1 MVVGGLCA
9 GLAAAWDP
17 GLPIFVH
24 LPLAVL
30 AGMIAGGIWGFIP
43 GFLKA
48 QTGAHEVITT
58 IMLNYLAYRISTV
71 VIGQEN
77 LPLVNPALQATL
89 PAVDNATLPRL
100 VEGTRL
106 HAGILIALAAAV
118 VVWFL
123 LYRTV
128 FGYKIRTVGLSPG
141 AAAFAGISWGRTI
154 ALAMLLSGVLA
165 GLGGTVDALGLQGR
179 YYNITLG
186 HRFHLDRGWAG
197 RAQHPVRR
205 RPGRAALRSAGF
217 RGDEDAEHGW
227 HLAGYRLRPARV
239 RHPVRIGVGGG
250 ATVPPGKAAGS
261 QSAWH
266 DTRPGGARRRRSAGG
281 GRRRRARSDGQEA
294 YPGRVALVFFGG
306 TADGDAPLGGAAHLR
321 RDGRAPLRA
330 LRDHQYRARRV
341 HADGRV
347 RRRGRHLVLQQSDDR
362 SCRRHRRRGRG
373 RPRLRLLDGYAK
385 SRSDRGRHGDRPART
400 WADVIPDGAHLGA
413 GRQFTAGRA
422 PADHRSRA

>member
-1 MVVGGLCA
+1 MSTLPLPTERGTASVWRRITGALPTVVSSLLAVAIALLAGAVVLALSGTNPIPAFQALFAGAFGGRRELAETLVAATPLILGGLAFAVAARAGLFNIGIEGQMVVGGLCA

-48 QTGAHEVITT
+48 KTGAHEVITT

-77 LPLVNPALQATL
+77 LPLVNPALQATQ

-100 VEGTRL
+100 IEGTRL

-118 VVWFL
+118 VIWFL

-154 ALAMLLSGVLA
+154 ALAMLLSGLLA

-179 YYNITLG
+179 FYNISLG
-186 HRFHLDRGWAG
+186 IGFTSIAVGLVGRNTPFGVVLAGLLFGALASGATKMQNTAGISRDIVYVLLAFVILSVSALAVAQQFRQAKRLADRARGMT
-197 RAQHPVRR
+197 RD
-205 RPGRAALRSAGF
+205 RAAHDAG
-217 RGDEDAEHGW
+217 DQLLE
-227 HLAGYRLRPARV
+227 
-239 RHPVRIGVGGG
+239 
-250 ATVPPGKAAGS
+250 PP
-261 QSAWH
+261 
-266 DTRPGGARRRRSAGG
+266 PPP
-281 GRRRRARSDGQEA
+281 RA
-294 YPGRVALVFFGG
+294 
-306 TADGDAPLGGAAHLR
+306 
-321 RDGRAPLRA
+321 
-330 LRDHQYRARRV
+330 
-341 HADGRV
+341 
-347 RRRGRHLVLQQSDDR
+347 
-362 SCRRHRRRGRG
+362 
-373 RPRLRLLDGYAK
+373 
-385 SRSDRGRHGDRPART
+385 
-400 WADVIPDGAHLGA
+400 I
-413 GRQFTAGRA
+413 
-422 PADHRSRA
+422 